1 VPALLLSHRRFRR
14 WLAAALVGGGFFLG
28 LLSSAEPP
36 QVASSANAEIL
47 VDGKPLAATAEGF
60 RVPASH
66 KSVSFR
72 LGRSPEDE
80 TEGSRRVQFKL
91 EGVDN
96 GWRQL
101 RSEMSLMV
109 RFGNAAGDQVAQRTF
124 VVEGISSGWRGSVE
138 NSTFTERRETVRV
151 PTDSTFLTVAISSSG
166 PPTAMGIYVV
176 RGLKIFRN
184 SPTGAELL
192 FAAAPD
198 QAGASPSGWR
208 RSGTRPSMAKMVDT
222 ATGEAFCILDDDP
235 NAHAEWNLPRAD
247 APQVQPGE
255 SLTVEWTEM
264 YNIGT
269 GSRFEVNY
277 GRLNAGHYRFLT
289 NELDTN
295 GSPLTVE
302 RRLDFVVLEPLW
314 KHPLFWVS
322 GSVVV
327 ALLLWLGGRTIIRK
341 RIRQHLAR
349 AEQEHTI
356 ERERLRIARDLHD
369 DLGAR
374 LTHISLVSGLAENE
388 PQSATT
394 RENFQQISGM
404 ARELVAALN
413 QTVWTVNPEHD
424 HLESLVD
431 YVCQLTHNLCETARI
446 RGRIHSCEV
455 PDQRRVTSETRH
467 NVTLAVKEALHNA
480 IKHSGATEITLQV
493 EFDDPRLRITIAD
506 NGRGFDSATVVAGN
520 GLGNMRRRMALI
532 GGIISFESS
541 PGAGTQVHFE
551 VPIPPES

>member
-1 VPALLLSHRRFRR
+1 M
-14 WLAAALVGGGFFLG
+14 
-28 LLSSAEPP
+28 LSSAEPP
-36 QVASSANAEIL
+36 PGASPANAEIL
-47 VDGKPLAATAEGF
+47 VDGKPLGATAEGF
-60 RVPASH
+60 RIPASH

-109 RFGNAAGDQVAQRTF
+109 RFGDAAGDQVAQRIF
-124 VVEGISSGWRGSVE
+124 VVEGISQGWRGSVE
-138 NSTFTERRETVRV
+138 SSAFTERRETVRV
-151 PTDSTFLTVAISSSG
+151 PPDSTFLTVAISSSG
-166 PPTAMGIYVV
+166 PPTAMGIYLV
-176 RGLKIFRN
+176 RGVKIFRN
-184 SPTGAELL
+184 SPSGPELL
-192 FAAAPD
+192 FAAATD
-198 QAGASPSGWR
+198 REGTDTNGWR
-208 RSGTRPSMAKMVDT
+208 RSGTRPSMAKMVHT
-222 ATGEAFCILDDDP
+222 SAGEAFCILDDDP
-235 NAHAEWNLPRAD
+235 NAHAEWNLPRAA
-247 APQVQPGE
+247 APKVQPGE
-255 SLTVEWTEM
+255 SLTVEWSEM
-264 YNIGT
+264 YDIGT

-289 NELDTN
+289 DELDTN
-295 GSPLTVE
+295 GSPLAVE

-314 KHPLFWVS
+314 KHPLFWIS
-322 GSVVV
+322 GSVVI
-327 ALLLWLGGRTIIRK
+327 AILLWLGGRAIIQK
-341 RIRQHLAR
+341 RIRQHLAS
-349 AEQEHTI
+349 AEQEHLI

-480 IKHSGATEITLQV
+480 IKHAGAAEITLRV
-493 EFDDPRLRITIAD
+493 EFNDPRLRITIAD
-506 NGRGFDSATVVAGN
+506 DGRGFDSAAVVAGN

-532 GGIISFESS
+532 GGVISFESS

-551 VPIPPES
+551 VPIPPTS